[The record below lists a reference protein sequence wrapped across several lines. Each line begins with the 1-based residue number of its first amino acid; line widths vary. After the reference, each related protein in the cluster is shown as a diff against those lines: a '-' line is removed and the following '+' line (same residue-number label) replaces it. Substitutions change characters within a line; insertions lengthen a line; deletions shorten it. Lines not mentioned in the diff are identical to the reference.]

1 MAEVAI
7 QAPLQI
13 IDKKQQQFE
22 EFVTSLNPNFA
33 FYVDGNG
40 CAITEPGDILGTAK
54 AFCVICENPL
64 SYSYNGCVNSDAPMT
79 QANFGYVTL

>member
-40 CAITEPGDILGTAK
+40 CAISQP
-54 AFCVICENPL
+54 FSCP
-64 SYSYNGCVNSDAPMT
+64 S
-79 QANFGYVTL
+79 